1 MTLSTHNTQPRA
13 PIPLELPKVPAALEN
28 GVIPLDDLSAPIKV
42 TFPVWPAAE
51 PGYTYQL
58 VFDRISVG
66 PEKTITDSDKP
77 GDLLE
82 VEIPV
87 ALFTEGPHKVSYRIY
102 SPTTEYEVF
111 SDSVTILIDRTAP
124 GSPQLGPII
133 FPDAVQNGLTSSELE
148 MLNNV
153 LPGKIASYSGMAVGD
168 VIRTYWGPVEGPM
181 AFVDANDM
189 GLNRVMVDF
198 TRSFLEQADGLNAAV
213 FYTVT
218 DQAGNVSMP
227 SDSISIQ
234 LQLSMLKPLP
244 APVIAEAKGDTLD
257 PADTLNGATLNVAA
271 SANLREGETVIARF
285 EGPKGSEQK
294 EKRIL
299 PDEAG
304 LAVSLVFSS
313 TLVTANDGQQVEV
326 SYSVTRASGIVQN
339 SETLPLTVMSAALE
353 LPAPTMDTVGPD
365 GILRPSLITGWDAM
379 VRVSYRDM
387 QANDLVKA
395 RWVGKTTFDTGM
407 KNVGGMTEL
416 VFGIPKML
424 IQQSEGGSASVTYF
438 VIRNGVE
445 MESQTLALTVR
456 EGMMVDTTPVTL
468 PGKIYLIP
476 GHPDLLPSFPSGT
489 TIKRVPSGG
498 LAPYTFTTSD
508 AKVAKV
514 DAEGLV
520 SVRGKGVAT
529 ISVTDASGDSKS
541 YVVTVTGV
549 IECHGVG
556 SGNYTQ
562 VSNGAARVGGRI
574 PSIHELIEIHN
585 AYGNRWPMGNA
596 NYWSSTVAKN
606 VLGAKW
612 YYVKNLITGKD
623 YKLLHINNSLGVAI
637 R

>member
-1 MTLSTHNTQPRA
+1 MSTLPVNARA
-13 PIPLELPKVPAALEN
+13 PIPLELPTIPMALDNGLIPAEHL
-28 GVIPLDDLSAPIKV
+28 LAPITV
-42 TFPVWPAAE
+42 NLLTWAAAT
-51 PGYTYQL
+51 PGFTYQL
-58 VFDRISVG
+58 VFDGAKIP
-66 PEKTITDSDKP
+66 PEKVITQSDKP
-77 GDLLE
+77 GDILSL
-82 VEIPV
+82 EIPTE
-87 ALFTEGPHKVSYRIY
+87 LLSEGPHTVAYR
-102 SPTTEYEVF
+102 VF
-111 SDSVTILIDRTAP
+111 NPNSEFENFSGEVTILIDKTAP
-124 GSPQLGPII
+124 GAPQLAPII

-218 DQAGNVSMP
+218 DQAGNVSMR

-257 PADTLNGATLNVAA
+257 PADTLNGATLIVAA

-304 LAVSLVFSS
+304 MAVSLVFSS

-326 SYSVTRASGIVQN
+326 SYSITRASGIVQD
-339 SETLPLTVMSAALE
+339 SETLSLTVMSAALE

-387 QANDLVKA
+387 QAYDVVKA

-438 VIRNGVE
+438 VVRNGVE

-456 EGMMVDTTPVTL
+456 EGMMFDTSPVTL
-468 PGKIYLIP
+468 AGKIYLLP
-476 GHPDLLPSFPSGT
+476 AYPDLLPSFPSGT

-498 LAPYTFTTSD
+498 VAPYTFTTSD

-520 SVRGKGVAT
+520 SVRGNGVAT

-562 VSNGAARVGGRI
+562 MSNGAARIGGRI

-612 YYVKNLITGKD
+612 YYVKHLITGKD
-623 YKLLHINNSLGVAI
+623 YKLLHISISLGVAI